1 MTGNL
6 TRGWL
11 MRTRPWLFPAIAALF
26 VLLLGLAVL
35 GLLWGTLAG
44 AATALSDGVVTTD
57 RQFVSPDST
66 NIASVDRTVGVTLT
80 NLDLNIPLYVGTGP
94 DGHSSAQPISLRWRA
109 AMISAHPALR
119 TSESSP
125 WMTG

>member
-1 MTGNL
+1 
-6 TRGWL
+6 

-26 VLLLGLAVL
+26 VLLLGLAAL

-44 AATALSDGVVTTD
+44 AATAVSDGVVTTD

-80 NLDLNIPLYVGTGP
+80 NWTSTSRCTWAPGRTARPPTSIWTTTANSTATTW
-94 DGHSSAQPISLRWRA
+94 SS
-109 AMISAHPALR
+109 
-119 TSESSP
+119 
-125 WMTG
+125 